1 MLEILRAR
9 ACPHLCTM
17 WLPDWERSVC
27 SQFNGS
33 KASVPSQFVC
43 KDLNEN
49 SNIVF
54 ALRSVSFS
62 TPGPDFQYSLFLAPL
77 IVITISSMVCQHSYI
92 RFTQFYMD
100 QIFG

>member
-54 ALRSVSFS
+54 LRSDQSALALRVQTSS
-62 TPGPDFQYSLFLAPL
+62 
-77 IVITISSMVCQHSYI
+77 IVCLLLL
-92 RFTQFYMD
+92 
-100 QIFG
+100 